1 MFPHSEGIEERVH
14 GLRVEA
20 LSVWR
25 SEGLDN
31 GRMGAYER
39 RRLKADS

>member
-1 MFPHSEGIEERVH
+1 MFLHSEGIEKRVH

-20 LSVWR
+20 LGVWR
-25 SEGLDN
+25 SEGLDI
-31 GRMGAYER
+31 GRMGAYAR